1 MAVQTDELAAGVV
14 QYIESKKVWD
24 ALAKRTALMKH
35 LMTEGKQKQ
44 SGSLYIQ
51 FPIKLI
57 PNTASGFI
65 SGTASTV
72 SGNPSTQMQYG
83 TLNWK
88 YYNYNVNFT
97 IEDLNIVTGEE
108 VMVNILTEK
117 TKGALNDAIRE
128 WSSAFHGSSSSAPLQ
143 PEGLQDVVAASG
155 TAYASLTDTDY
166 ASDAYL
172 PYIATDSTVSY
183 TNINKMINKIKARLQ
198 QEMTPTNMFGLMNEL
213 TYSRFQSSIQN
224 QQIFTSANV
233 FKSGSPGFR
242 VNEIDFSLDADVP
255 GSQDGSTGDNFLYIF
270 PTDIMKMYYN
280 FGFGN
285 PSPFDGKVQLPL
297 QPIMS
302 TQHYVTFNLV
312 CTNRRLVAVNKTLV
326 A

>member
-14 QYIESKKVWD
+14 QFIESKKTWD
-24 ALAKRTALMKH
+24 ALSKRTAFMRH
-35 LMTEGKQKQ
+35 LMTDGKQKQ
-44 SGSLYIQ
+44 TGSLYIQ
-51 FPIKLI
+51 FPIKLLT
-57 PNTASGFI
+57 NSATGFI

-72 SGNPSTQMQYG
+72 SGNPNTQMQYG

-88 YYNYNVNFT
+88 YHNYNVNFT
-97 IEDLNIVTGEE
+97 LEDLNIVTGEE

-128 WSSAFHGSSSSAPLQ
+128 WSTAFHGSSASAPLQ

-172 PYIATDSTVSY
+172 SFIATDTTVSY
-183 TNINKMINKIKARLQ
+183 TNINKMINKMKARLQ
-198 QEMTPTNMFGLMNEL
+198 KEMTPTNMFGLMNEL
-213 TYSRFQSSIQN
+213 TYSRFQSSVQN
-224 QQIFTSANV
+224 QQIFTQPNK
-233 FKSGSPGFR
+233 FESGSEGFR
-242 VNEIDFSLDADVP
+242 VNGIDFFLDADVP
-255 GSQDGSTGDNFLYIF
+255 GTQDGSTGDNFLYIF
-270 PTDIMKMYYN
+270 PTDVMKMYYN

-312 CTNRRLVAVNKTLV
+312 CTNRRLVMVDKVLV
-326 A
+326 V